1 MYKLTFGDIFFDYS
15 HPRSICILSQ
25 ILNIN
30 HTIIINFITMSP
42 KKKGY
47 QKFNNGYKK
56 VKKGKQNSTLHLV
69 KIRLKTIRSPDGQKK
84 SEVNL
89 HS

>member
-1 MYKLTFGDIFFDYS
+1 MC
-15 HPRSICILSQ
+15 R
-25 ILNIN
+25 
-30 HTIIINFITMSP
+30 
-42 KKKGY
+42 KKGY